1 MVVRLDRSLYGSK
14 QASRTWHQHLVRGM
28 KFLGFEQCAS
38 DACVVRLA
46 DKGTI
51 AMVVVV
57 HVDDT
62 FLIGLNSRFEKFGK
76 DLREYVPISSLGEL
90 RLHTGIRFLLV

>member
-28 KFLGFEQCAS
+28 KCLGFEQCAS
-38 DACVVRLA
+38 DACGVRLVE
-46 DKGTI
+46 KGTI

-62 FLIGLNSRFEKFGK
+62 FLTGLKSR
-76 DLREYVPISSLGEL
+76 L
-90 RLHTGIRFLLV
+90 RLLTGIRFLVVWL